1 MQNSLTVLK
10 PFSTVREFYTPV
22 REFQNMEAQTPEVL
36 KPFSTVR
43 EFYTPVREFQNME
56 AQTLEA
62 QTKLG

>member
-1 MQNSLTVLK
+1 
-10 PFSTVREFYTPV
+10 
-22 REFQNMEAQTPEVL
+22 MEAQTPEVL